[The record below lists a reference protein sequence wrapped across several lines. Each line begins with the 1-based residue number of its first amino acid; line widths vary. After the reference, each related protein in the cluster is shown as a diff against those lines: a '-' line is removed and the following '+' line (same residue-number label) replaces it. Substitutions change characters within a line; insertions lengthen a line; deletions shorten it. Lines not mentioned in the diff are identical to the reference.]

1 MKIVHLRSSV
11 NWVPPGALG
20 ELIGLHLGNEGC
32 ELGEIKLAVFVD
44 IGGVEVGVHLFHL
57 GGAERFVGHEFFHL
71 RISCVLLGLAGAG
84 EPDCELLI
92 AEGLDILLQGSG
104 TYRHVDLNLGEAWDP
119 WLRDV
124 PVTGKILF
132 EAREVRHAG
141 FESLQGRVGGEDL
154 VVTKL
159 LSELDMFE
167 KDEVSDARISTTE
180 ELFGAHVI
188 NHRFQIVHERLDGD
202 RPVILSEAGIGSGD
216 ELLVGLCLECEPA
229 SALSGTDSEESRAE
243 LLANVLMDG
252 KGLTN
257 LEVVT
262 NEVRKVGEV
271 QANVSFIILPLIFS
285 IVVDL
290 MVILNSG
297 IVEHVAGRVAS
308 GGATELPVAEG
319 DLLFLRAVSLLGD
332 SRW

>member
-1 MKIVHLRSSV
+1 M
-11 NWVPPGALG
+11 
-20 ELIGLHLGNEGC
+20 
-32 ELGEIKLAVFVD
+32 
-44 IGGVEVGVHLFHL
+44 
-57 GGAERFVGHEFFHL
+57 
-71 RISCVLLGLAGAG
+71 
-84 EPDCELLI
+84 
-92 AEGLDILLQGSG
+92 
-104 TYRHVDLNLGEAWDP
+104 
-119 WLRDV
+119 
-124 PVTGKILF
+124 
-132 EAREVRHAG
+132 
-141 FESLQGRVGGEDL
+141 
-154 VVTKL
+154 
-159 LSELDMFE
+159 
-167 KDEVSDARISTTE
+167 
-180 ELFGAHVI
+180 
-188 NHRFQIVHERLDGD
+188 
-202 RPVILSEAGIGSGD
+202 
-216 ELLVGLCLECEPA
+216 ECEPA